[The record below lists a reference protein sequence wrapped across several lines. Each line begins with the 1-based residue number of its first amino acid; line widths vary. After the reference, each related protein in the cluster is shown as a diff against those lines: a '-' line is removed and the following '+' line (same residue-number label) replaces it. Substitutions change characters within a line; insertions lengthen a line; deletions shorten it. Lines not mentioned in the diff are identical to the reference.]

1 MSKLQTI
8 IYDVA
13 VEVRKEMAS
22 AIFNGSKGM
31 HYEKAY
37 GDAYV
42 DIDIYLKI
50 ENNYVIV
57 VKEAIVSHVDTQHKS
72 PLLEKAIFDVLPNWF
87 DMYENIKDEVRKQIA

>member
-22 AIFNGSKGM
+22 AIFNGSNGM

-42 DIDIYLKI
+42 DIDIFVVFKG
-50 ENNYVIV
+50 NYMFE
-57 VKEAIVSHVDTQHKS
+57 VKEVMISHCDTQHKS
-72 PLLEKAIFDVLPNWF
+72 PLLEKAIYDILPNWF
-87 DMYENIKDEVRKQIA
+87 DMYENIKDEMRLTA